1 MYFSVT
7 QKDVCGTGIYNGFRE
22 RHLGNIMNKKTKLFL
37 LMNIGNYMLVLLAF
51 LGFRLGAGI
60 SIIFLLCQLALV
72 VANYFVSQKIW
83 QLALLSVHLLISTII
98 ANLASVQLYFQFVS
112 SDSETLLVGRIEL
125 LIGIIFVIIIS
136 VIAIIIASLEKLNS
150 RKK

>member
-1 MYFSVT
+1 
-7 QKDVCGTGIYNGFRE
+7 
-22 RHLGNIMNKKTKLFL
+22 
-37 LMNIGNYMLVLLAF
+37 MNIGNYILVLLAF

-98 ANLASVQLYFQFVS
+98 ANMASVQLYYQFVS

-125 LIGIIFVIIIS
+125 QIGIIFVIIIS